1 MVQNVSGVYWQYG
14 YVIPENLAGSLLVVD
29 SPAAAYT
36 PAADTPVEG
45 TAGGTPA
52 EGTLRT
58 VLGLGDYVCDQIRKS
73 WNASYVQVEE

>member
-29 SPAAAYT
+29 S